1 MNRRQLLAAALVPLA
16 LRVAPSNAFAAT
28 SERDGKMSKT
38 TQRIIEFNG
47 IHLNIAERG

>member
-1 MNRRQLLAAALVPLA
+1 MNRRQLLAATLAPLA
-16 LRVAPSNAFAAT
+16 LRAASSNVFAAT
-28 SERDGKMSKT
+28 SEQDGKMSKT